1 MSQNKERK
9 EVEYGRIERENMGGQ
24 KQNRERKR
32 MEGRGRIE
40 RKKTGTSGVKQNKER
55 KQNTKKKQNQFL
67 FHMVS

>member
-9 EVEYGRIERENMGGQ
+9 QVEYGRIERENMGGQ

-40 RKKTGTSGVKQNKER
+40 RKNRNKWSEAE
-55 KQNTKKKQNQFL
+55 
-67 FHMVS
+67 